1 MAKGWFRDKDE
12 NLTCQE
18 GYLKRQKTHQ
28 ESRDDLGA
36 EADFD
41 PADLL
46 SNHHL

>member
-18 GYLKRQKTHQ
+18 GYLKGQKTRQ
-28 ESRDDLGA
+28 ESRDDLGV

-46 SNHHL
+46 FNHHL